1 MKLKEYL
8 ETRKI
13 SKNIFK
19 VIAINSI
26 CDYPLIHYHMHT
38 LLQL

>member
-19 VIAINSI
+19 VIVLTVFVLSLN
-26 CDYPLIHYHMHT
+26 YHMHT